1 MSLQTHL
8 GEGVELD
15 RQKRFM
21 AAHAACHDRIYRY
34 FRRRTESPSAAED
47 LCAEVFRI
55 VWEIGRGGGALSH
68 VPLRGRTKRSAQSPQ
83 VRCPVG

>member
-1 MSLQTHL
+1 M
-8 GEGVELD
+8 ELD

-34 FRRRTESPSAAED
+34 FRRRTESPSSAED

-55 VWEIGRGGGALSH
+55 AWEKSGEGRSSQPCSSSGW
-68 VPLRGRTKRSAQSPQ
+68 PKTF
-83 VRCPVG
+83 